1 MSINRANLLLTGASG
16 CVGHYIT
23 EQLLASESYHIHL
36 FIRPS
41 SRLLWDPST
50 HEHVTVHY
58 GNMEDLSGLTNLVPQ
73 MDYIMHVFTDWS
85 NSPYATFLNVD
96 QTHALF
102 SMADSD
108 RLRRIIYFS
117 TASILDSQHRPL
129 EAAGKWGPGYIRS
142 KYASRLKLD
151 EHPYK
156 DRIITVY
163 PTLVFGGDA
172 THPYSHIS
180 QGLPH
185 YLHYMKYLRFIQMNG
200 AFHFLHADDIARTA
214 IHLLTAPHPP
224 AHVVLG
230 TKAIEAKDAL
240 AILRDRSGYRSWCQ
254 LPLPTR
260 SLLKIAQWCRIE
272 IGDWERYCILNPRFT
287 YDTHQPATFG
297 LTTRFSTLE
306 SVIDDRLAQHV

>member
-1 MSINRANLLLTGASG
+1 MSVTRPTLLITGASG

-23 EQLLASESYHIHL
+23 EQLVASQAYDIHL

-41 SRLLWDPST
+41 SRLWWDPSA

-58 GNMEDLSGLTNLVPQ
+58 GNMDDLSGLRDLMPHIE
-73 MDYIMHVFTDWS
+73 YIMHVFTDWS

-102 SMADSD
+102 AMAHPD
-108 RLRRIIYFS
+108 RLQRIIYFS

-142 KYASRLKLD
+142 KFLSRLKL
-151 EHPYK
+151 ETHPYK
-156 DRIITVY
+156 DRIVTVY

-180 QGLPH
+180 QGLPD
-185 YLHYMKYLRFIQMNG
+185 YLHYMKYLRFIRMNG

-214 IHLLTAPHPP
+214 IHLLTAPNPP

-230 TKAIEAKDAL
+230 TEPIQAKDAL
-240 AILRDRSGYRSWCQ
+240 AILRDRAGYQSRIQ
-254 LPLPTR
+254 VPLPTR
-260 SLLKIAQWCRIE
+260 SLLQIAQWCRIT
-272 IGDWERYCILNPRFT
+272 IGEWERYCILNPYFT
-287 YDTHQPATFG
+287 YHTHHPATFG
-297 LTTRFSTLE
+297 LTTRFPTLE
-306 SVIDDRLAQHV
+306 SVIDDRLVPHV